1 MTVRGVV
8 LFPGAGSS
16 ADHISLVSISAEIFP
31 IPNERID
38 FPYRKAGRKFP
49 DKAPVLVQYVKD
61 EVRRYARGI
70 GCSTSQIAIGGRS
83 MGGRMCT
90 MAIADEN
97 DPLEVAGVVC
107 VAYPLHPPK
116 KPEQLRTEHLP
127 RVQTQSLFISGTRDE
142 FGSPTELREAF
153 TLLPNQPTVKFI
165 EGAGHDLRGHN
176 ANVGAMIKEWLLAL

>member
-16 ADHISLVSISAEIFP
+16 ADHISLVSITAEIFP
-31 IPNERID
+31 IPSERID
-38 FPYRKAGRKFP
+38 FPYRKEGRKFP
-49 DKAPVLVQYVKD
+49 DRAPVLVQYVKD
-61 EVRRYARGI
+61 EVRRYAQGI
-70 GCSTSQIAIGGRS
+70 GCATSEIVIGGRS